1 MIPLSSIRSTIVE
14 RANSSDFAIASRP
27 EVIFCSFGD
36 MLRVPGSRGDLLQLK
51 SLGSDVRVVYSPL
64 DAVNPAA
71 AQKMPLPPAATPPP
85 RAQLGLRIRWIVY
98 RAPDTGGEVLFDQ
111 ESNAPVVGG
120 TSTELTNT
128 ATFSAPGAYWLR
140 AIATDG
146 TLETPYDLKVTVIG
160 NQR

>member
-1 MIPLSSIRSTIVE
+1 VE
-14 RANSSDFAIASRP
+14 RALKLSATATDDGIP
-27 EVIFCSFGD
+27 KP
-36 MLRVPGSRGDLLQLK
+36 RVRNQS
-51 SLGSDVRVVYSPL
+51 
-64 DAVNPAA
+64 AVNPAA

-85 RAQLGLRIRWIVY
+85 RAQLGLRIRWILY
-98 RAPDTGGEVLFDQ
+98 RAPDTGGEVVFDQ
-111 ESNAPVVGG
+111 DGNAPVVGG

-160 NQR
+160 SQR